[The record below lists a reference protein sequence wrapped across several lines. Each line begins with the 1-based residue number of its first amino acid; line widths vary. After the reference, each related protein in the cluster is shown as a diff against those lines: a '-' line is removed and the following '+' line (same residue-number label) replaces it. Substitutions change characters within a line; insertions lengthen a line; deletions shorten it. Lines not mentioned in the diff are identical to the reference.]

1 MSALK
6 LTVVVASEATAASD
20 PQSLHCGERLLIS
33 GPVAMPLHP
42 SQRLLRVDCRAATRM
57 LAFLDHG
64 AQRER
69 GVPTGAI
76 AVRSPMPLEQPD
88 TLATWLLE
96 GLLGNDAQAQ
106 QLAALL
112 ARQESYRLIR
122 FIAGQDGQQSVA
134 ALSARY
140 GLSPAHFYRQCR
152 QALGRSLK
160 QQLRLL
166 RASHALLQYSGGNHT
181 FTDVAADHGY
191 ASSSHFCA
199 EIRSLLGASP
209 SEVYQA
215 TTPVRT

>member
-6 LTVVVASEATAASD
+6 LTVVVANQATSASD
-20 PQSLHCGERLLIS
+20 SQSLRPGERLLLS
-33 GPVAMPLHP
+33 GAVAMPLD
-42 SQRLLRVDCRAATRM
+42 SSWRLLRVDFRAATRM

-64 AQRER
+64 AQHER
-69 GVPTGAI
+69 GAPTVAI
-76 AVRSPMPLEQPD
+76 AVRSTVPLEQPD

-122 FIAGQDGQQSVA
+122 FIAGQDGQQGVA
-134 ALSARY
+134 TLAARY
-140 GLSPAHFYRQCR
+140 GLSPAQFYRQCR
-152 QALGRSLK
+152 QALGRPLK

-166 RASHALLQYSGGNHT
+166 RASHALLQYSGGDHT

-215 TTPVRT
+215 TMPART

>member
-6 LTVVVASEATAASD
+6 LSVVVANATTTASD
-20 PQSLHCGERLLIS
+20 SQSLLPGERLLCS
-33 GPVAMPLHP
+33 GPVLTPLDP
-42 SQRLLRVDCRAATRM
+42 SHLLMRVDCRAATRM

-69 GVPTGAI
+69 SVATC
-76 AVRSPMPLEQPD
+76 AVVARSRLPLEQPV

-96 GLLGNDAQAQ
+96 GLLANDAQAQ

-134 ALSARY
+134 ALAARY

-152 QALGRSLK
+152 QALGRPLK

-166 RASHALLQYSGGNHT
+166 RASHALLQYSGGDHT

-199 EIRSLLGASP
+199 EIRSLLGVSP